1 MNEAPPAPA
10 LVVGVMAWHITLRL
24 KSKRSDTRSLEAY
37 IEAIEGPSSLGPS
50 KRQMDAHYSLT

>member
-10 LVVGVMAWHITLRL
+10 LVVGIMAWHITLRL

-37 IEAIEGPSSLGPS
+37 IEGPSSLGPS